1 MVAGPSVVA
10 RVVANGGALVLTE
23 DRLDRGVDVQVQDW
37 PSFRAHG
44 RQAMLGHQRLEV
56 GDGFLVETAQ
66 VAVDGVDARY
76 DATGDMH
83 EERVARQ
90 GLDAE
95 HALLSRGGG
104 IDEQPQ
110 LRLHGVDHQDARL
123 QAEEQ
128 VAQADIDAQV
138 AHEHTEPGKAAEAGQ
153 AGVRPAHVE
162 LARVRTANPARTA
175 VPISA
180 LASERISTH
189 LLGAWRG

>member
-66 VAVDGVDARY
+66 VAVDGVDARCN
-76 DATGDMH
+76 ATGDMH

-128 VAQADIDAQV
+128 VAQEAA
-138 AHEHTEPGKAAEAGQ
+138 EPGE
-153 AGVRPAHVE
+153 
-162 LARVRTANPARTA
+162 TA
-175 VPISA
+175 VA
-180 LASERISTH
+180 
-189 LLGAWRG
+189 G